1 MSGAS
6 AADLAVSRAPGE
18 PSDWHVAR
26 RLWAYMRPSAWEY
39 LVAIGATLGNSVIWI
54 ARPWLLHLIIDDV
67 FGQGNRGLLVP
78 VLVAIGA
85 VGIAMAINATV
96 GFWFHQRAAQGAMLG
111 LRSDVLRHA
120 LRMPLSD
127 VRAHRTGDIAA
138 HLTSDATVIG
148 GVYLAFV
155 SLVFA
160 QAFRLPAYLA
170 IMFAIDWRL
179 GVIALGSLPIHA
191 LMATRLRGTTR
202 SASGRVQ
209 DAVGRL
215 SAVLTDMVGGVRD
228 IKAANRQTWAGER
241 VAAEADGLWRAQ
253 VRLSLFE
260 SLQWVPYLVYWGI
273 YIAIWAVLA
282 GSVVDGAVQ
291 LGMLVAAGQYMLQL
305 GAPVGNA
312 VSDLSHMQIA
322 AGAAR
327 RVFAFLDSG
336 RPPAPATTATAPIGQ
351 RGDVRFDDVSFAY
364 ADGEPVLRD
373 VTFRANRGETIAL
386 VGPSGAG
393 KTTLTS
399 LLLRFYEPTRGT
411 IRIDGTDIADI
422 DASAVRAQL
431 GVVFQDPV
439 LFDGSIEE
447 NIRLG
452 RDDIGSERVVEAATI
467 ANAHDF
473 ITDTEDGYDT
483 HIGERGLR
491 LSGGQIQ
498 RVAIARA
505 ILSDPRILI
514 LDEATSSL
522 DAESERLVQE
532 ALARASRGRTSIVIA
547 HRLATVRR
555 ADSIVVLD
563 EGRVLDSGRH
573 EELYERCDIYRR
585 LCDLQF
591 MRPADTGIK

>member
-1 MSGAS
+1 MSTT
-6 AADLAVSRAPGE
+6 LATDQVAPRTTPE
-18 PSDWHVAR
+18 PSDWDVAR
-26 RLWAYMRPSAWEY
+26 RLWAYMRPSGWDY
-39 LVAIGATLGNSVIWI
+39 SVAIGATLGNSVIWI
-54 ARPWLLHLIIDDV
+54 VRPWLLHLIIDDV
-67 FGQGNRGLLVP
+67 FGEGNRGLLVP

-85 VGIAMAINATV
+85 VGIMTAIDTTV
-96 GFWFHQRAAQGAMLG
+96 GHWFHERAAQGAMLR

-120 LRMPLSD
+120 QRMPLSD
-127 VRAHRTGDIAA
+127 VRARRTGDIAA
-138 HLTSDATVIG
+138 HLTSDATVIA
-148 GVYLAFV
+148 GVFLDFV

-160 QAFRLPAYLA
+160 QALRLPAYLA
-170 IMFAIDWRL
+170 ILFAIDWRL
-179 GVIALGSLPIHA
+179 GLIALSSLPLHA
-191 LMATRLRGTTR
+191 LMATRLRGTMR

-215 SAVLTDMVGGVRD
+215 SAVLTDLVGGVRD

-241 VAAEADGLWRAQ
+241 VGAETDGLWRAQ
-253 VRLSLFE
+253 VHLSLFT
-260 SLQWVPYLVYWGI
+260 SLRWAPYVVYWLI

-282 GSVVDGAVQ
+282 GTVVDGAVQ

-312 VSDLSHMQIA
+312 VSDFSRMQVA

-336 RPPAPATTATAPIGQ
+336 PEPAPTTTAARPIGQ
-351 RGDVRFDDVSFAY
+351 RGELRFDGVSFAY
-364 ADGEPVLRD
+364 ADGDPVLRD
-373 VTFRANRGETIAL
+373 VSFRANPGETVAV

-399 LLLRFYEPTRGT
+399 LLLRFYEPTSGS
-411 IRIDGTDIADI
+411 IHVDGVDVTGVA
-422 DASAVRAQL
+422 ASAVRARL

-452 RDDIGSERVVEAATI
+452 RDDVGSVRVVEAATI
-467 ANAHDF
+467 ANAHGF
-473 ITDTEDGYDT
+473 ISETEDGYDT

-505 ILSDPRILI
+505 ILSDPLMLI

-532 ALARASRGRTSIVIA
+532 ALARASRGRTTIAIA

-555 ADSIVVLD
+555 ADLIVVLD
-563 EGRVLDSGRH
+563 QGRVLDSGRH
-573 EELYERCDIYRR
+573 EELYGRCDLYRR

-591 MRPADTGIK
+591 LKPDAVAT

>member
-1 MSGAS
+1 MSTAL
-6 AADLAVSRAPGE
+6 AADQAARRVTPE
-18 PSDWHVAR
+18 PSDVDVAK

-39 LVAIGATLGNSVIWI
+39 AVAIGATLGNSVIWI
-54 ARPWLLHLIIDDV
+54 VRPWLLHLIIDDV

-78 VLVAIGA
+78 VLIALGA
-85 VGIAMAINATV
+85 VGVVTAIDATV
-96 GFWFHQRAAQGAMLG
+96 GHWFHERAAQGAMLG

-120 LRMPLSD
+120 QRMPLSD
-127 VRAHRTGDIAA
+127 VRARRTGDIAA

-148 GVYLAFV
+148 RVYLAFV

-179 GVIALGSLPIHA
+179 GVIAVSSLPIHA
-191 LMATRLRGTTR
+191 LMATRLRGTIR

-228 IKAANRQTWAGER
+228 IKAANRQTWAGRR
-241 VAAEADGLWRAQ
+241 VATEADGLWRAQ
-253 VRLSLFE
+253 VGLSLFE
-260 SLQWVPYLVYWGI
+260 SLRWVPYVVYWGI

-282 GSVVDGAVQ
+282 GAVVDGAVQ

-312 VSDLSHMQIA
+312 VSDLSHMQVA

-327 RVFAFLDSG
+327 RVFGFLDSG
-336 RPPAPATTATAPIGQ
+336 PEPAPTTTSVRPIGQ
-351 RGDVRFDDVSFAY
+351 RGEVHVDGVSFAY

-373 VTFRANRGETIAL
+373 VSFRANAGETVAL

-399 LLLRFYEPTRGT
+399 LLLRFYEPTGGS
-411 IRIDGTDIADI
+411 IRIDGTDIAGV
-422 DASAVRAQL
+422 DASAVRERL

-452 RDDIGSERVVEAATI
+452 RDDVSSERMVEAAVT

-505 ILSDPRILI
+505 ILGDPRILI

-522 DAESERLVQE
+522 DAESERLVQQ
-532 ALARASRGRTSIVIA
+532 ALARAAAGRTTLVIA

-563 EGRVLDSGRH
+563 EGRVLDTGRH
-573 EELYERCDIYRR
+573 DELYERCDLYRR

-591 MRPADTGIK
+591 LQPEAAEE

>member
-1 MSGAS
+1 MSTP
-6 AADLAVSRAPGE
+6 LATDQVARRTTPE
-18 PSDWHVAR
+18 PSDWNVAK
-26 RLWAYMRPSAWEY
+26 RLWAYMRPSAWDY
-39 LVAIGATLGNSVIWI
+39 SVAIGATLGNSVIWI
-54 ARPWLLHLIIDDV
+54 VRPWLLHLLIDDV
-67 FGQGNRGLLVP
+67 FGQDNRGLLVP

-85 VGIAMAINATV
+85 VGVATAIDATV
-96 GFWFHQRAAQGAMLG
+96 GHWFHERAAQGAMLR
-111 LRSDVLRHA
+111 LRSNVLRHA
-120 LRMPLSD
+120 QRMPLSE
-127 VRAHRTGDIAA
+127 VRARRTGDIAA
-138 HLTSDATVIG
+138 HLTSDATVIARAYED
-148 GVYLAFV
+148 VV

-170 IMFAIDWRL
+170 ILFAIDWRL
-179 GVIALGSLPIHA
+179 GLIALSSLPIHV
-191 LMATRLRGTTR
+191 LLSTRLRGTTR

-209 DAVGRL
+209 DSVGRL
-215 SAVLTDMVGGVRD
+215 SAVLTEMVGGVRD
-228 IKAANRQTWAGER
+228 IKAANRQIWAGGR

-253 VRLSLFE
+253 VGLSLFE
-260 SLQWVPYLVYWGI
+260 SLQWVPFLVFWGI

-282 GSVVDGAVQ
+282 GAVVDGAVQ

-305 GAPVGNA
+305 GAPVRNA
-312 VSDLSHMQIA
+312 VSDSSRMQVA

-336 RPPAPATTATAPIGQ
+336 PEPAPTTTAARPIGQ
-351 RGDVRFDDVSFAY
+351 RGELRFDGVSFAY
-364 ADGEPVLRD
+364 ADGSPVLRD
-373 VTFRANRGETIAL
+373 VSFRASPGETVAV

-399 LLLRFYEPTRGT
+399 LLLRFYEPTGGT
-411 IRIDGTDIADI
+411 ISIDGI
-422 DASAVRAQL
+422 DVVGVDAAAVRARL

-439 LFDGSIEE
+439 LFDGSIKE

-452 RDDIGSERVVEAATI
+452 RDDIGGARVVEAATI

-473 ITDTEDGYDT
+473 ITETEGGYDT

-505 ILSDPRILI
+505 ILGDPRILI

-522 DAESERLVQE
+522 DAESERLVQQ
-532 ALARASRGRTSIVIA
+532 ALARASRGRTTIVIA

-555 ADSIVVLD
+555 AESIVVLD
-563 EGRVLDSGRH
+563 EGQVIDTGRH
-573 EELYERCDIYRR
+573 AELYERCDLYRR

-591 MRPADTGIK
+591 LQPEAAAE

>member
-1 MSGAS
+1 MSGA
-6 AADLAVSRAPGE
+6 AVTDPVVNRAMGE
-18 PSDWHVAR
+18 PSDWHVAK
-26 RLWAYMRPSAWEY
+26 RLWAYMRPSTWEY
-39 LVAIGATLGNSVIWI
+39 SVAIGATLGNSVIWI
-54 ARPWLLHLIIDDV
+54 VRPWLLHLIIDDV
-67 FGQGNRGLLVP
+67 FGQGNRELLVP

-85 VGIAMAINATV
+85 VGVVTAIDATV
-96 GFWFHQRAAQGAMLG
+96 GHWFHERAAQGAMLR

-120 LRMPLSD
+120 QRMPLSD
-127 VRAHRTGDIAA
+127 VRARRTGDIAA
-138 HLTSDATVIG
+138 HLTSDATVIARA
-148 GVYLAFV
+148 YEDFV

-170 IMFAIDWRL
+170 ILFAIDWRL
-179 GVIALGSLPIHA
+179 GLIALSSLPIHV
-191 LMATRLRGTTR
+191 LLSTKLRGTTR

-215 SAVLTDMVGGVRD
+215 SAALTEMVGGARD

-260 SLQWVPYLVYWGI
+260 SLRWVPQVVYWGI

-282 GSVVDGAVQ
+282 GAVVDGAVQ

-305 GAPVGNA
+305 GAPVRNA
-312 VSDLSHMQIA
+312 VSDSSRMQVA

-351 RGDVRFDDVSFAY
+351 RGEVRFDDVSFAY
-364 ADGEPVLRD
+364 ADGEPVLRG
-373 VTFRANRGETIAL
+373 VSFQANPGETVAL

-399 LLLRFYEPTRGT
+399 LLLRFYEPTSGS
-411 IRIDGTDIADI
+411 IHVDGVDVTDV
-422 DASAVRAQL
+422 DASAVRARL

-452 RDDIGSERVVEAATI
+452 RDDVGSERVAESATI

-473 ITDTEDGYDT
+473 ITETEDGYDT

-505 ILSDPRILI
+505 ILSDPLMLI

-532 ALARASRGRTSIVIA
+532 ALARASRGRTTIAIA

-555 ADSIVVLD
+555 ADLIVVLD
-563 EGRVLDSGRH
+563 QGRVLDSGRH
-573 EELYERCDIYRR
+573 EELYGRCDLYRR

-591 MRPADTGIK
+591 LKPDAVAT

>member
-1 MSGAS
+1 MSTP
-6 AADLAVSRAPGE
+6 LATDQVARRTTPES
-18 PSDWHVAR
+18 SDWNVAK
-26 RLWAYMRPSAWEY
+26 RLWAYMRPSARDY
-39 LVAIGATLGNSVIWI
+39 SVAIGATLGNSVIWI
-54 ARPWLLHLIIDDV
+54 VRPWLLHLIIDDV

-78 VLVAIGA
+78 VLLAIGA
-85 VGIAMAINATV
+85 VGVVTAIDATI
-96 GFWFHQRAAQGAMLG
+96 GHWFHERAAQGAMLG

-120 LRMPLSD
+120 QRMPLSD

-148 GVYLAFV
+148 RVYLAFV

-170 IMFAIDWRL
+170 ILFAIDWRL
-179 GVIALGSLPIHA
+179 GLIALSSLPIHV
-191 LMATRLRGTTR
+191 LLSTRLRGTIQ

-228 IKAANRQTWAGER
+228 IKAANRQIWAGGR

-253 VRLSLFE
+253 VGLSLFE
-260 SLQWVPYLVYWGI
+260 SLQWVPFLVFWGI

-282 GSVVDGAVQ
+282 GAVVDGVVQ
-291 LGMLVAAGQYMLQL
+291 LGLLVAAGQYMLQL

-312 VSDLSHMQIA
+312 VSDLSHMQIS

-336 RPPAPATTATAPIGQ
+336 PAPAPAKTATEPVGQ
-351 RGDVRFDDVSFAY
+351 RGEIHFDGVSFAY

-373 VTFRANRGETIAL
+373 VSLRANPGETVAV

-399 LLLRFYEPTRGT
+399 LLLRFYEPTNGR
-411 IRIDGTDIADI
+411 IRIDESDIGGV
-422 DASAVRAQL
+422 DASAVRERL

-452 RDDIGSERVVEAATI
+452 RDSISNERVVEAATI
-467 ANAHDF
+467 GNAHDF

-505 ILSDPRILI
+505 ILGDPRILI

-532 ALARASRGRTSIVIA
+532 ALARASRGRTTIVIA

-555 ADSIVVLD
+555 ADLIVVLD

-573 EELYERCDIYRR
+573 EDLYERCDLYRR

-591 MRPADTGIK
+591 VRPKAAAE

>member
-6 AADLAVSRAPGE
+6 VTDPAVNRAMGE
-18 PSDWHVAR
+18 PSDWHVAK
-26 RLWAYMRPSAWEY
+26 RLWAYMRPSTWEY
-39 LVAIGATLGNSVIWI
+39 SVAIGATLGNSVIWI
-54 ARPWLLHLIIDDV
+54 VRPWLLHLIIDDV

-85 VGIAMAINATV
+85 VGIGTAINATV
-96 GFWFHQRAAQGAMLG
+96 GHWFHERAAQGAMLR

-120 LRMPLSD
+120 QRMPLGD
-127 VRAHRTGDIAA
+127 VRARRTGDIAA
-138 HLTSDATVIG
+138 HLTSDTTVIAR
-148 GVYLAFV
+148 VYLDFV

-170 IMFAIDWRL
+170 ILFAIDWRL
-179 GVIALGSLPIHA
+179 GVIALSSLPIHA
-191 LMATRLRGTTR
+191 LLVTRLRGTTR

-215 SAVLTDMVGGVRD
+215 SAILTDMIGGVRD

-241 VAAEADGLWRAQ
+241 VGAQADGLWRAQ
-253 VRLSLFE
+253 VRLSLFQ
-260 SLQWVPYLVYWGI
+260 SLGWLPYMVFWLI

-282 GSVVDGAVQ
+282 GAVVDGAVQ

-312 VSDLSHMQIA
+312 VSDFSRMQVA

-336 RPPAPATTATAPIGQ
+336 PAPAPAKSTTAPIGQ
-351 RGDVRFDDVSFAY
+351 HGEIRFDGVSFAY
-364 ADGEPVLRD
+364 TDAEPVLRE
-373 VTFRANRGETIAL
+373 VSFRANPGETVAL

-399 LLLRFYEPTRGT
+399 LLLRFYEPTSGR
-411 IRIDGTDIADI
+411 IRIDGIDIAGV
-422 DASAVRAQL
+422 DASAVRARL

-447 NIRLG
+447 NIWLG

-505 ILSDPRILI
+505 ILGDPRILI

-563 EGRVLDSGRH
+563 EGRVLDTGRH
-573 EELYERCDIYRR
+573 EELYERCELYRR

-591 MRPADTGIK
+591 LQPDGAVT

>member
-1 MSGAS
+1 MT
-6 AADLAVSRAPGE
+6 PE
-18 PSDWHVAR
+18 PSDMDVAK

-39 LVAIGATLGNSVIWI
+39 AVAIGATLGNSVIWI
-54 ARPWLLHLIIDDV
+54 VRPWLLHLIIDDV

-78 VLVAIGA
+78 VLIALGA
-85 VGIAMAINATV
+85 VGVVTAIDATV
-96 GFWFHQRAAQGAMLG
+96 GHWFHERAAQGAMLG

-120 LRMPLSD
+120 QRMPLGD
-127 VRAHRTGDIAA
+127 VRARRTGEIAA

-148 GVYLAFV
+148 RVYLAFV

-179 GVIALGSLPIHA
+179 GAIAVSSLPIHA
-191 LMATRLRGTTR
+191 LMATRLRGTIR

-253 VRLSLFE
+253 VGLSLVE
-260 SLQWVPYLVYWGI
+260 SLRWVPNLLYWGI
-273 YIAIWAVLA
+273 YMAIWAVLA

-327 RVFAFLDSG
+327 RVFGFLDTG
-336 RPPAPATTATAPIGQ
+336 PKPMATATAARPIGQ
-351 RGDVRFDDVSFAY
+351 RGEVRFEGVSFAY

-373 VTFRANRGETIAL
+373 VSFRANPGESVAV

-399 LLLRFYEPTRGT
+399 LVLRFYEPTSGR
-411 IRIDGTDIADI
+411 IRIDGTDIAGV
-422 DASAVRAQL
+422 DASVVRERL
-431 GVVFQDPV
+431 GVVFQDSV
-439 LFDGSIEE
+439 LFDGSIEQ

-452 RDDIGSERVVEAATI
+452 RDEISSERMVEAATI

-473 ITDTEDGYDT
+473 ITDTEEGYDT
-483 HIGERGLR
+483 HIGERGWR

-505 ILSDPRILI
+505 ILSDPPMLI

-522 DAESERLVQE
+522 DAESERLVQD
-532 ALARASRGRTSIVIA
+532 ALARASHGRTSIVIA

-555 ADSIVVLD
+555 ADAIVVLD
-563 EGRVLDSGRH
+563 EGRVIDTGRH
-573 EELYERCDIYRR
+573 EELYERCDLYRR

-591 MRPADTGIK
+591 LQPDTAED

>member
-1 MSGAS
+1 MSTPLT
-6 AADLAVSRAPGE
+6 ADQVARRATAE
-18 PSDWHVAR
+18 LSDWDVAR
-26 RLWAYMRPSAWEY
+26 RLWAYMRPSGWDY
-39 LVAIGATLGNSVIWI
+39 SVAIGATLGNSVIWI
-54 ARPWLLHLIIDDV
+54 VRPWLLHLIIDDV

-85 VGIAMAINATV
+85 VGILTAIDATV
-96 GFWFHQRAAQGAMLG
+96 GHWFHERAAQGAMLR

-120 LRMPLSD
+120 QRMPLSE
-127 VRAHRTGDIAA
+127 VRARRTGDIAA
-138 HLTSDATVIG
+138 HLSSDATVIA
-148 GVYLAFV
+148 GVFLDFV

-170 IMFAIDWRL
+170 ILFAIDWRL
-179 GVIALGSLPIHA
+179 GVIALSSLPLHA

-228 IKAANRQTWAGER
+228 IKAANRQIWAGER
-241 VAAEADGLWRAQ
+241 VGTEADGLWRAQ
-253 VRLSLFE
+253 VQLSLFN
-260 SLQWVPYLVYWGI
+260 SLRWAPYVVYWLI

-282 GSVVDGAVQ
+282 GAVVDGAVQ

-312 VSDLSHMQIA
+312 VSDYSRMQVA

-336 RPPAPATTATAPIGQ
+336 PKPAPSATTSRPVGE
-351 RGDVRFDDVSFAY
+351 RGEIRFDRVSFAY
-364 ADGEPVLRD
+364 PDSDPVLRE
-373 VTFRANRGETIAL
+373 VSFRVNPGETVAL

-393 KTTLTS
+393 KTSLTS
-399 LLLRFYEPTRGT
+399 LLLRFYEPTSGC
-411 IRIDGTDIADI
+411 IRVDGTDISGV
-422 DASAVRAQL
+422 DAAAVRARL
-431 GVVFQDPV
+431 GVVFQDTV
-439 LFDGSIEE
+439 LFDGSIEQ

-452 RDDIGSERVVEAATI
+452 RDDLGGERMIEAATI

-473 ITDTEDGYDT
+473 ITATEDGYDT

-505 ILSDPRILI
+505 ILDDPRILI

-532 ALARASRGRTSIVIA
+532 ALERAAAGRTTMVIA

-563 EGRVLDSGRH
+563 EGRVLDTGRH
-573 EELYERCDIYRR
+573 DELYARCDLYRR

-591 MRPADTGIK
+591 LQPEAAEE

>member
-6 AADLAVSRAPGE
+6 VTDPAVNRAMGE
-18 PSDWHVAR
+18 PSDWHVAK
-26 RLWAYMRPSAWEY
+26 RLWAYMRPSTWEY
-39 LVAIGATLGNSVIWI
+39 SVAIGATLGNSVIWI
-54 ARPWLLHLIIDDV
+54 VRPWLLHLIIDDV

-85 VGIAMAINATV
+85 VGIGTAIDTTV
-96 GFWFHQRAAQGAMLG
+96 GHWFHERAAQGAMLR

-120 LRMPLSD
+120 QRMPLSD
-127 VRAHRTGDIAA
+127 VRARRTGDIAA
-138 HLTSDATVIG
+138 HLTSDTTVIAR
-148 GVYLAFV
+148 VYLDFV

-170 IMFAIDWRL
+170 ILFAIDWRL
-179 GVIALGSLPIHA
+179 GVIALSSLPIHA
-191 LMATRLRGTTR
+191 LLVTRLRGTTR

-215 SAVLTDMVGGVRD
+215 SAILTDMIGGVRD

-241 VAAEADGLWRAQ
+241 VGAQADGLWRAQ
-253 VRLSLFE
+253 VRLSLFQ
-260 SLQWVPYLVYWGI
+260 SLGWLPYMVFWLI

-282 GSVVDGAVQ
+282 GAVVDGAVQ

-312 VSDLSHMQIA
+312 VSDFSRMQVA

-336 RPPAPATTATAPIGQ
+336 PAPAPAKSTTAPIGQ
-351 RGDVRFDDVSFAY
+351 HGEIRFDGVSFAY
-364 ADGEPVLRD
+364 TDAEPVLRD
-373 VTFRANRGETIAL
+373 VSLRANPGETVAL

-393 KTTLTS
+393 KTTLAS
-399 LLLRFYEPTRGT
+399 LLLRFYEPTSGR
-411 IRIDGTDIADI
+411 IRIDGIDIAGV
-422 DASAVRAQL
+422 DASAVRARL

-452 RDDIGSERVVEAATI
+452 RDDLGSERVVEAATI

-505 ILSDPRILI
+505 ILGDPPMLI

-563 EGRVLDSGRH
+563 EGRVLDTGRH
-573 EELYERCDIYRR
+573 EELYERCELYRR

-591 MRPADTGIK
+591 LQPDGAVT

>member
-1 MSGAS
+1 MSTAV
-6 AADLAVSRAPGE
+6 AADQAARQTTPE
-18 PSDWHVAR
+18 PSDWEVAK
-26 RLWAYMRPSAWEY
+26 RLWAYMRPSGWQYA
-39 LVAIGATLGNSVIWI
+39 VAVGATIGNSGLWI
-54 ARPWLLHLIIDDV
+54 LRPWLLHLIIDDV
-67 FGQGNRGLLVP
+67 FGQGNRELLVP
-78 VLVAIGA
+78 VLGLVAA
-85 VGIAMAINATV
+85 VGVARAIDTTV
-96 GFWFHQRAAQGAMLG
+96 GHWFHQRAAQGAMLR

-120 LRMPLSD
+120 QRMPLAE
-127 VRAHRTGDIAA
+127 VRARRTGDIAA

-148 GVYLAFV
+148 RVYEAAV

-160 QAFRLPAYLA
+160 QAFRLPATLT
-170 IMFAIDWRL
+170 ILFAIDWRL
-179 GVIALGSLPIHA
+179 GVIALSSLPIHA
-191 LMATRLRGTTR
+191 LFATKLRGTTR

-215 SAVLTDMVGGVRD
+215 SAVLTDMIGGTRD
-228 IKAANRQTWAGER
+228 IKAANRQTWAGGR
-241 VAAEADGLWRAQ
+241 VGAEADGLWQAQ
-253 VRLSLFE
+253 VRLSLFDG
-260 SLQWVPYLVYWGI
+260 LRWAPHLVYWLM
-273 YIAIWAVLA
+273 YIIIWSVLA
-282 GSVVDGAVQ
+282 GAVVDGAVQ
-291 LGMLVAAGQYMLQL
+291 LGLIVAAGQYMLQL

-312 VSDLSHMQIA
+312 ISDFSRMQVV

-327 RVFAFLDSG
+327 RIFVFLESG
-336 RPPAPATTATAPIGQ
+336 PEPVATTTAARPIGQ
-351 RGDVRFDDVSFAY
+351 RGEVHVDGVSFAY
-364 ADGEPVLRD
+364 TDGEPVLHD
-373 VTFRANRGETIAL
+373 VSLRASPGETVAL

-399 LLLRFYEPTRGT
+399 LLLRFYEPTSGA
-411 IRIDGTDIADI
+411 IRIDGIDIAGV
-422 DASAVRAQL
+422 DASAVRARL

-452 RDDIGSERVVEAATI
+452 RDDVGGERVVAAATI

-473 ITDTEDGYDT
+473 ITATEDGYDT

-505 ILSDPRILI
+505 ILGDPRILI

-522 DAESERLVQE
+522 DAESERLVQD
-532 ALARASRGRTSIVIA
+532 ALDRASRGRTTIVIA

-555 ADSIVVLD
+555 ADSIIVLD
-563 EGRVLDSGRH
+563 QGRVLDSGRH
-573 EELYERCDIYRR
+573 KDLYERCDLYQR

-591 MRPADTGIK
+591 IRPADAAGN

>member
-1 MSGAS
+1 MSTAL
-6 AADLAVSRAPGE
+6 AANQVARRTTPE
-18 PSDWHVAR
+18 PSDWDVAE
-26 RLWAYMRPSAWEY
+26 RLWAYMRPSAWNY
-39 LVAIGATLGNSVIWI
+39 SVAIGATLGNSVIWI
-54 ARPWLLHLIIDDV
+54 VRPWLLHLIIDDV

-85 VGIAMAINATV
+85 VGITMAIAATV
-96 GFWFHQRAAQGAMLG
+96 GFWFHQRAAQRAMLG
-111 LRSDVLRHA
+111 LRSEVLRHA
-120 LRMPLSD
+120 LRMPLSH

-148 GVYLAFV
+148 RVYLAFV

-179 GVIALGSLPIHA
+179 GVIAVSSLPIHV
-191 LMATRLRGTTR
+191 LMATRLRGTIR

-241 VAAEADGLWRAQ
+241 VAAEADELWRAQ
-253 VRLSLFE
+253 VGLSLFE
-260 SLQWVPYLVYWGI
+260 SLRWVSHVVYWGI

-336 RPPAPATTATAPIGQ
+336 PAPAPASTATELVGQ
-351 RGDVRFDDVSFAY
+351 RGETRFDGVSFAY
-364 ADGEPVLRD
+364 ADGEPVLHD
-373 VTFRANRGETIAL
+373 VSFRAAPGETVAL

-399 LLLRFYEPTRGT
+399 LLLRFYEPTSGR
-411 IRIDGTDIADI
+411 IRIDGIDIGGV
-422 DASAVRAQL
+422 DASEVRARL

-452 RDDIGSERVVEAATI
+452 RDDISSDRVVEAATI

-505 ILSDPRILI
+505 ILSDPPMLI

-555 ADSIVVLD
+555 ADLIVVLD
-563 EGRVLDSGRH
+563 EGMVLDTGQH
-573 EELYERCDIYRR
+573 KELYERCDLYQR

-591 MRPADTGIK
+591 IRPADAAGN

>member
-1 MSGAS
+1 MSTP
-6 AADLAVSRAPGE
+6 LATDQVARRTTPE
-18 PSDWHVAR
+18 PSDWNVAK
-26 RLWAYMRPSAWEY
+26 RLWAYMRPSAWDY
-39 LVAIGATLGNSVIWI
+39 SVAIGATLGNSVIWI
-54 ARPWLLHLIIDDV
+54 VRPWLLHLLIDDV
-67 FGQGNRGLLVP
+67 FGQDNRGLLVP

-85 VGIAMAINATV
+85 VGVLTAIDATV
-96 GFWFHQRAAQGAMLG
+96 GHWFHERAAQGAMLR
-111 LRSDVLRHA
+111 LRSNVLRHA
-120 LRMPLSD
+120 QRMPLSE
-127 VRAHRTGDIAA
+127 VRARRTGDIAA
-138 HLTSDATVIG
+138 HLTSDATVIARA
-148 GVYLAFV
+148 YEDFV

-170 IMFAIDWRL
+170 ILFAIDWRL
-179 GVIALGSLPIHA
+179 GLIALSSLPIHV
-191 LMATRLRGTTR
+191 LLSTRLRGTTR

-209 DAVGRL
+209 DSVGRL
-215 SAVLTDMVGGVRD
+215 SAVLTEMVGGARD

-241 VAAEADGLWRAQ
+241 VGAEADGLWRAQ
-253 VRLSLFE
+253 VRLSLVE
-260 SLQWVPYLVYWGI
+260 SLRWVPHVVYWVI

-282 GSVVDGAVQ
+282 GAVVDGAVQ

-305 GAPVGNA
+305 GAPVRNA
-312 VSDLSHMQIA
+312 VSDSSRMQVA

-336 RPPAPATTATAPIGQ
+336 PEPAPTTTGARPIGQ
-351 RGDVRFDDVSFAY
+351 RGELRFDGVSFAY
-364 ADGEPVLRD
+364 ADGDPVLRD
-373 VTFRANRGETIAL
+373 VSFRANPGETVAV

-399 LLLRFYEPTRGT
+399 LLLRFYEPTSGS
-411 IRIDGTDIADI
+411 IRIDGTDIAGVED
-422 DASAVRAQL
+422 SAVRERL

-452 RDDIGSERVVEAATI
+452 RVDVSSERVVEAATI

-473 ITDTEDGYDT
+473 ITATEDGYDT

-505 ILSDPRILI
+505 ILADPRMLI

-522 DAESERLVQE
+522 DSESERLVQE
-532 ALARASRGRTSIVIA
+532 ALARASAGRTTLVVA

-555 ADSIVVLD
+555 ADVIVVLD
-563 EGRVLDSGRH
+563 EGQVLDSGRH
-573 EELYERCDIYRR
+573 EELYERCELYRR
-585 LCDLQF
+585 LCNLQF
-591 MRPADTGIK
+591 LQPDSDSE

>member
-1 MSGAS
+1 MSTALP
-6 AADLAVSRAPGE
+6 ADQVARQLTPE
-18 PSDWHVAR
+18 HSDWDVAK
-26 RLWAYMRPSAWEY
+26 RLWAYMRPSAWDY
-39 LVAIGATLGNSVIWI
+39 SVAIGATLGNSVIWI
-54 ARPWLLHLIIDDV
+54 VRPWLLHLIIDDV

-85 VGIAMAINATV
+85 VGIAMAIAATV
-96 GFWFHQRAAQGAMLG
+96 GFWAHQRAAQGAMLG
-111 LRSDVLRHA
+111 LRTDVLQHA
-120 LRMPLSD
+120 QRMPLSD

-148 GVYLAFV
+148 RVYLAFV
-155 SLVFA
+155 SLAFA

-170 IMFAIDWRL
+170 IMFAIEWRL
-179 GVIALGSLPIHA
+179 GVIALSSLPIHV
-191 LMATRLRGTTR
+191 LLSTRLRGTTR
-202 SASGRVQ
+202 SAGGRVQ

-215 SAVLTDMVGGVRD
+215 TAVLTDMVGGVRD

-241 VAAEADGLWRAQ
+241 VGAEADGLWRAQ
-253 VRLSLFE
+253 VRLSLVE
-260 SLQWVPYLVYWGI
+260 SVRWVPTLVYWGI

-282 GSVVDGAVQ
+282 GAVVDGAVQ
-291 LGMLVAAGQYMLQL
+291 LGLLVAAGQYMLQL

-312 VSDLSHMQIA
+312 VSDLAHMQVA

-327 RVFAFLDSG
+327 RVFGFLDSG
-336 RPPAPATTATAPIGQ
+336 PDPAPTTASAGPIGHH
-351 RGDVRFDDVSFAY
+351 GAVRFDRVSFAY
-364 ADGEPVLRD
+364 ADGEPVLHD
-373 VTFRANRGETIAL
+373 VSFRANPGKTVAL

-399 LLLRFYEPTRGT
+399 LLLRFYEPTGGS
-411 IRIDGTDIADI
+411 IRIDGIDVAGV
-422 DASAVRAQL
+422 DASSVRAQL

-452 RDDIGSERVVEAATI
+452 RDDISSAQVVEAATI

-473 ITDTEDGYDT
+473 ITDTEDGYQT
-483 HIGERGLR
+483 HLGERGLR

-498 RVAIARA
+498 RVTIARA
-505 ILSDPRILI
+505 ILADPRILI

-532 ALARASRGRTSIVIA
+532 ALARAAAGRTTIVIA

-555 ADSIVVLD
+555 ADLIVVLD

-573 EELYERCDIYRR
+573 EELFERCDLYRR

-591 MRPADTGIK
+591 IRPADTGID

>member
-6 AADLAVSRAPGE
+6 TADLAVSRATAE
-18 PSDWHVAR
+18 PSDWDVAR

-39 LVAIGATLGNSVIWI
+39 SVAIGATLGNSVIWI
-54 ARPWLLHLIIDDV
+54 VRPWLLHLIIDDV

-78 VLVAIGA
+78 VLLAIGA
-85 VGIAMAINATV
+85 VGVVTAIDATV
-96 GFWFHQRAAQGAMLG
+96 GHWFHERAAQGAMLG

-120 LRMPLSD
+120 QRMPLSD
-127 VRAHRTGDIAA
+127 VRAHRTGDISA

-148 GVYLAFV
+148 RVYLAFV

-179 GVIALGSLPIHA
+179 GAIAVSSLPVHA
-191 LMATRLRGTTR
+191 LMATRLRGTIR

-209 DAVGRL
+209 DSIGRL

-253 VRLSLFE
+253 VGLSLFE
-260 SLQWVPYLVYWGI
+260 SLRWVPHLVYWGI

-336 RPPAPATTATAPIGQ
+336 PASAPLKTETASVGRDGEI
-351 RGDVRFDDVSFAY
+351 RFDSVSFAY
-364 ADGEPVLRD
+364 TNGEPVLRD
-373 VTFRANRGETIAL
+373 VSLRANPGETVAL

-399 LLLRFYEPTRGT
+399 LLLRFYEPTGGR
-411 IRIDGTDIADI
+411 IRIDGIDIAGV
-422 DASAVRAQL
+422 DAAAVRARL

-447 NIRLG
+447 NVRLG
-452 RDDIGSERVVEAATI
+452 RDDISQERVVEAATI

-473 ITDTEDGYDT
+473 ITATEEGYGT

-505 ILSDPRILI
+505 ILGDPRMLI

-522 DAESERLVQE
+522 DAESERMVQE
-532 ALARASRGRTSIVIA
+532 ALARAAHGRTTLVIA
-547 HRLATVRR
+547 HRLVTVRR
-555 ADSIVVLD
+555 ADAIVVLD
-563 EGRVLDSGRH
+563 EGQVLDTGRH
-573 EELYERCDIYRR
+573 EELYERCELYRR

-591 MRPADTGIK
+591 LQPDSASE

>member
-1 MSGAS
+1 MSTP
-6 AADLAVSRAPGE
+6 LATDQVARRTTPE
-18 PSDWHVAR
+18 PSDWNVAK
-26 RLWAYMRPSAWEY
+26 RLWAYMRPSAWDY
-39 LVAIGATLGNSVIWI
+39 SVAIGATLGNSVIWI
-54 ARPWLLHLIIDDV
+54 VRPWLLHLLIDDV
-67 FGQGNRGLLVP
+67 FGQDNRGLLVP

-85 VGIAMAINATV
+85 VGVATAIDATV
-96 GFWFHQRAAQGAMLG
+96 GHWFHERAAQGAMLR
-111 LRSDVLRHA
+111 LRSNVLRHA
-120 LRMPLSD
+120 QRMPLGD
-127 VRAHRTGDIAA
+127 VRARRTGDIAA
-138 HLTSDATVIG
+138 HLTSDATVIARA
-148 GVYLAFV
+148 YEDFV

-170 IMFAIDWRL
+170 ILFAIDWRL
-179 GVIALGSLPIHA
+179 GLIALSSLPIHV
-191 LMATRLRGTTR
+191 LLSTRLRGTTR

-209 DAVGRL
+209 DSVGRL
-215 SAVLTDMVGGVRD
+215 SAVLTEMVGGARD

-241 VAAEADGLWRAQ
+241 VGAEADGLWRAQ
-253 VRLSLFE
+253 VRLSLVE
-260 SLQWVPYLVYWGI
+260 SLRWVPHVVYWVI

-282 GSVVDGAVQ
+282 GAVVDGAVQ

-305 GAPVGNA
+305 GAPVRNA
-312 VSDLSHMQIA
+312 VSDSSRMQVA

-336 RPPAPATTATAPIGQ
+336 PEPAPTTTAARPIGQ
-351 RGDVRFDDVSFAY
+351 RGELRFDGVSFAY
-364 ADGEPVLRD
+364 ADGSPVLRD
-373 VTFRANRGETIAL
+373 VSFRANPGESVAV

-399 LLLRFYEPTRGT
+399 LLLRFYEPTSGR
-411 IRIDGTDIADI
+411 IRIDGTDIAGVE
-422 DASAVRAQL
+422 ASAVRERL

-452 RDDIGSERVVEAATI
+452 RDDIEDERVVAAATI

-473 ITDTEDGYDT
+473 ITETEDGYDT

-505 ILSDPRILI
+505 ILGDPRMLI

-532 ALARASRGRTSIVIA
+532 ALARASRGRTTIVIA

-573 EELYERCDIYRR
+573 EELYERCDLYRR

-591 MRPADTGIK
+591 LKPDAALA

>member
-1 MSGAS
+1 MSGVL
-6 AADLAVSRAPGE
+6 AADPVGTTGE
-18 PSDWHVAR
+18 PSDRDVAR

-39 LVAIGATLGNSVIWI
+39 SVAIGATLGNSVIWI
-54 ARPWLLHLIIDDV
+54 VRPWLLHLIVDDV
-67 FGQGNRGLLVP
+67 FGQGNRELLVP

-85 VGIAMAINATV
+85 VGVATAIDATV
-96 GFWFHQRAAQGAMLG
+96 GHWFHERAAQGAMLG

-120 LRMPLSD
+120 QRMPLSD
-127 VRAHRTGDIAA
+127 VRARRTGDIAA
-138 HLTSDATVIG
+138 HLTSDATVIAR
-148 GVYLAFV
+148 VYLAFV

-179 GVIALGSLPIHA
+179 GVIALSSLPIHV
-191 LMATRLRGTTR
+191 LMATRLRGTIR

-209 DAVGRL
+209 DTVGRL
-215 SAVLTDMVGGVRD
+215 TAVLTDMVGGVRD

-241 VAAEADGLWRAQ
+241 VGAEADGLWRAQ

-260 SLQWVPYLVYWGI
+260 CLRWVPNVVYWGI

-282 GSVVDGAVQ
+282 GAVVDGALQV
-291 LGMLVAAGQYMLQL
+291 GMLVAAGQYMLQL

-336 RPPAPATTATAPIGQ
+336 PAPAPAKSASVPIGQ
-351 RGDVRFDDVSFAY
+351 RGEIRFDSVSFAY

-373 VTFRANRGETIAL
+373 VSLRANPGETIAL

-399 LLLRFYEPTRGT
+399 LLLRFYEPTSGS
-411 IRIDGTDIADI
+411 IHVDGVDVTDV
-422 DASAVRAQL
+422 DASAVRARL

-452 RDDIGSERVVEAATI
+452 RDDVGSERVAESATI

-473 ITDTEDGYDT
+473 ITETEDGYDT

-505 ILSDPRILI
+505 ILSDPLMLI

-532 ALARASRGRTSIVIA
+532 ALARASRGRTTIAIA

-555 ADSIVVLD
+555 ADLIVVLD
-563 EGRVLDSGRH
+563 QGRVLDSGRH
-573 EELYERCDIYRR
+573 EELYGRCDLYRR

-591 MRPADTGIK
+591 LKPDAVAT